1 MTANQLFWTCIAA
14 LGIVAAGVF
23 LYSPARAQDAIC
35 LTVGDAVSQ
44 AEQTGGHLID
54 LIDID
59 GQYADQIIIAQVAG
73 TKRCAP
79 SPRLMQVN
87 GCTTWPVWLWAKFST
102 SSGVNAISFSP

>member
-73 TKRCAP
+73 TIQMAFAKD
-79 SPRLMQVN
+79 
-87 GCTTWPVWLWAKFST
+87 GCVTGPGTPLDMVKDRGQPA
-102 SSGVNAISFSP
+102 